1 MIGAN
6 RKAIEIGKLER
17 QVADLEEQT
26 RLER

>member
-1 MIGAN
+1 MIEPN

-26 RLER
+26 RLKR